1 MNMYKSR
8 SHSIY
13 DGSDYELTYI
23 EYKLFCT
30 LVGFSICD
38 GNFYQLIAK
47 SITGTATLE
56 SYLTHSGVCLPFSS
70 ITIATKV
77 AFAEYLTSLSS

>member
-8 SHSIY
+8 SYSIY

-47 SITGTATLE
+47 SIHWNSDFRKL
-56 SYLTHSGVCLPFSS
+56 SDPF
-70 ITIATKV
+70 
-77 AFAEYLTSLSS
+77 